1 LLSARGGQEE
11 TKTIRVGHA
20 PQSVLLLRQG
30 NTAANEGHH
39 DRAIAAFNDAIRLD
53 PNYATAFFNRGLSYE
68 RKEEHKL
75 AIDDYTEAIR
85 LDPGYARAFCN
96 RGKVK
101 LKINE
106 ASGNADIA
114 KARELDASI
123 C

>member
-1 LLSARGGQEE
+1 
-11 TKTIRVGHA
+11 
-20 PQSVLLLRQG
+20 VLAVRC
-30 NTAANEGHH
+30 ASEP
-39 DRAIAAFNDAIRLD
+39 RRRS
-53 PNYATAFFNRGLSYE
+53 FFNRGLSYE